1 MTVVRTP
8 CDEAVIR
15 SQRCRQP
22 VSRAVGRV
30 VLVVTILGT
39 ALVFIDGTVANL
51 VLPALQR
58 DLGASLVQAQWVVE
72 AYTLFLSALMLVGGA
87 LGDRFGR
94 RRIFGVGVVTF
105 ALASL
110 GCALTPTMGVLIA
123 ARALQGVGGALL
135 TPGSLALI
143 GSVFSEGERGR
154 AIGTWSGWSGI
165 ATAAGPLLGGWLI
178 DRVSW
183 RWAFAINVPVAIV
196 VLLLLHSRVPESR
209 GEPAAGG
216 LDLAGA
222 ALGTI
227 GLGGIVYG
235 LIESSRLGLRH
246 PLVLGALVTGLVA
259 FVAFRAV
266 EARAVSPMVPLDLF
280 RSPAFTGANL
290 TTLFVYAGLG
300 GAMFFVPLTLIQVQG
315 ASATRAGAAFLPF
328 ILVVFTLSRWAGRM
342 VDRAG
347 ARRPLIAGPLIA
359 ALGFSLLA
367 LFGGHSY
374 YLGILAGMTVLGAGM
389 GITIAPLTTTVL
401 DAVDA
406 RQAGIASGI
415 NNVVARAAGLL
426 AIALLG
432 LLLIAVFSRSL
443 HHALS
448 SLHLPADLQASIE
461 AERMQLATIRL
472 PADLD
477 GTLRSRTQAALRAS
491 FLDGFR
497 VVLLSCAGLAAA
509 GALAAAA
516 LIRRRGP

>member
-110 GCALTPTMGVLIA
+110 GCALTPTMGVLIG

-209 GEPAAGG
+209 G
-216 LDLAGA
+216 
-222 ALGTI
+222 
-227 GLGGIVYG
+227 
-235 LIESSRLGLRH
+235 
-246 PLVLGALVTGLVA
+246 
-259 FVAFRAV
+259 
-266 EARAVSPMVPLDLF
+266 
-280 RSPAFTGANL
+280 
-290 TTLFVYAGLG
+290 
-300 GAMFFVPLTLIQVQG
+300 
-315 ASATRAGAAFLPF
+315 
-328 ILVVFTLSRWAGRM
+328 
-342 VDRAG
+342 
-347 ARRPLIAGPLIA
+347 
-359 ALGFSLLA
+359 
-367 LFGGHSY
+367 
-374 YLGILAGMTVLGAGM
+374 
-389 GITIAPLTTTVL
+389 
-401 DAVDA
+401 
-406 RQAGIASGI
+406 
-415 NNVVARAAGLL
+415 
-426 AIALLG
+426 
-432 LLLIAVFSRSL
+432 
-443 HHALS
+443 
-448 SLHLPADLQASIE
+448 
-461 AERMQLATIRL
+461 
-472 PADLD
+472 
-477 GTLRSRTQAALRAS
+477 
-491 FLDGFR
+491 
-497 VVLLSCAGLAAA
+497 
-509 GALAAAA
+509 
-516 LIRRRGP
+516 